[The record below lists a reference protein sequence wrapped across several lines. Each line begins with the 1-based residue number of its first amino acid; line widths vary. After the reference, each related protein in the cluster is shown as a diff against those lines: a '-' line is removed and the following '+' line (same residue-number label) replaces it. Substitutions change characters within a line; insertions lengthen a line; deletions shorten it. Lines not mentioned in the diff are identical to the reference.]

1 MAAVVAVMRG
11 AGAAW
16 TPDPRWS
23 AACRRGVCSTAGRR
37 RARTIGERCAEDAL
51 QFGGLRA
58 GQFAARYFAGNQG
71 VDLRLQI
78 AGR

>member
-1 MAAVVAVMRG
+1 MAVMVAVMRG
-11 AGAAW
+11 AGTARAS
-16 TPDPRWS
+16 DLRWRGGS
-23 AACRRGVCSTAGRR
+23 RRGAGSAGGRR
-37 RARTIGERCAEDAL
+37 RARTVGERCAEDAL

-71 VDLRLQI
+71 VDLRLQV